1 MFFFE
6 KRKSTKNKTGD
17 TSDKNNYRPIA
28 LVSAASKQLEICILE
43 ILEAPLITHGH
54 QFGFK
59 ANHPTEMCIFTVK
72 TFVKIYTD
80 QMNPVY
86 TCLLDTSKAFDH
98 VNHLTLFA
106 KLIET
111 LLIVRVLLFW
121 YQKQQVCI
129 NWGK

>member
-1 MFFFE
+1 M
-6 KRKSTKNKTGD
+6 D

-43 ILEAPLITHGH
+43 ILETPLITHGH

-59 ANHPTEMCIFTVK
+59 VNHPTEMCIFTVK

-80 QMNPVY
+80 QVTPLY
-86 TCLLDTSKAFDH
+86 TCLLDTSKAFDQ
-98 VNHLTLFA
+98 VNHLKK